1 MSSKYI
7 IGEPY
12 KAGYSKNPPKISS
25 KLEPVKPSNS
35 ELPIGGILK
44 EGVKSKEKYICT
56 KAPVEGSCKGC
67 DLLVGGI
74 CQKMSHSSCTAY
86 GRSDKTWVIF
96 KKYDGTTK

>member
-1 MSSKYI
+1 MSRYV

-12 KAGYSKNPPKISS
+12 RGGYSKSLPKISS
-25 KLEPVKPSNS
+25 SLEPLKPSTS

-44 EGVKSKEKYICT
+44 VSTKSKEKYICT

-67 DLLVGGI
+67 DFLDGGI
-74 CQKMSHSSCTAY
+74 CQKMVHSPCTAY
-86 GRSDKTWVIF
+86 SRSDKTWIIF